1 MAAQV
6 QGERLLLI
14 ERDIERAIAAF
25 YHALDSSDFEHLSN
39 AMAPDG
45 VWHRQGKELR
55 GPGMVREAMKVREP
69 GARTRHLVTN
79 LLIDQATETTAAVRF
94 YMIAFRTDGDPG
106 RPKPDKIELP
116 RALSLY
122 TVRLVRA
129 GDKWLFTEIKG
140 DTTFKS

>member
-1 MAAQV
+1 MQMQV
-6 QGERLLLI
+6 HGERLLLI
-14 ERDIERAIAAF
+14 ERDVERAIMAF
-25 YHALDSSDFEHLSN
+25 YHALDSSDFEYLIR
-39 AMAPDG
+39 AIAPDG

-79 LLIDQATETTAAVRF
+79 LLIDSVTENNAAARF

-106 RPKPDKIELP
+106 RARPDKIELP

-122 TVRLVRA
+122 NVRLARA
-129 GDKWLFTEIKG
+129 GDKWVFTEIKG